1 MILCFLKFILG
12 AGIYNGNSAGD
23 LAGIQF
29 PKLKRSA
36 YIMNLKFLEK
46 TTFCRLRGKF

>member
-12 AGIYNGNSAGD
+12 AGFYNGNSAGD

-36 YIMNLKFLEK
+36 YIIEFKIS
-46 TTFCRLRGKF
+46 